1 MRVDVVNK
9 SGTSEE
15 RRQFSRVEFDADVY
29 LIQESK
35 EYRAQLHDISLNG
48 VLVSTPSEYHIR
60 TDMPCAL
67 NVLLSDQVVITMQAT
82 LVHSS
87 SSFLGFHC
95 TSIDMD
101 SVVHLRRLIE
111 VNLDDPG
118 ASERVLTELLRRHQQ
133 R

>member
-1 MRVDVVNK
+1 VDVVDK

-15 RRQFSRVEFDADVY
+15 RRQFSRVEFDGDVY
-29 LIQESK
+29 VIQEGK

-48 VLVSTPSEYHIR
+48 VLVSAPSEYHIR
-60 TDMPCAL
+60 TDMPCTL
-67 NVLLSDQVVITMQAT
+67 NVILSDQAAITMQVT

-101 SVVHLRRLIE
+101 SIVHLRRLIE
-111 VNLDDPG
+111 INLGEPG

-133 R
+133 HQI